1 MQKSAQ
7 RAEPVAIP
15 NHRVVIIGA
24 GFSGINMG
32 IRLKQQGI
40 TDFVIL
46 ERAGDV
52 GGTWRDNVYP
62 GCACDVPS
70 VAYSYSFAQHAE
82 WSRSFAGS
90 SEIQDYIRKCVRRY
104 DLAPWIRLNAGVSRA
119 TFDAAQGNWALDLDN
134 GERILARA
142 VVSAV
147 GGLVNPSM
155 PEIPGLE
162 NFQGDVFHTARWR
175 NDVNLTGKRVAVIG
189 TGASAIQV
197 IPSIQPRVGR
207 LDVYQRTPPWVL
219 PKPDFEIAE
228 RTKRL
233 FANVPMAQK
242 FIRNTIFSASEAV
255 FGPLVILDTKAS
267 SVLEHIAR
275 RNLVSNIPDPVLRER
290 LTPKYRIGCKRVL
303 LSSDY
308 YPAMTRE
315 NVRLISD
322 PIARVTPTGIKTADG
337 KTEKTDVIVLATGFR
352 VDIGSAPFEIVG
364 LNGRSLNDAW
374 SSPGS
379 KAYLGMSVAG
389 FPNWF
394 FMLGPNTG
402 PGHTSVLVYTEAQA
416 NYIAQAIDN
425 LFERRLRYLNVR
437 REAQDAWH
445 DMIQG
450 RMKYTSWTSGCSS
463 WYLDKHGENHA
474 LFPGLASEYV
484 WRAKHFK
491 PENYDATVF
500 AGSA

>member
-1 MQKSAQ
+1 MKKSNQ
-7 RAEPVAIP
+7 SPTPSHRPD
-15 NHRVVIIGA
+15 HRVVIIGA

-46 ERAGDV
+46 ERAGDI
-52 GGTWRDNVYP
+52 GGTWRDNIYP

-70 VAYSYSFAQHAE
+70 IAYSYSFAQHAD

-90 SEIQDYIRKCVRRY
+90 AEIQDYIRRCVRRY

-119 TFDAAQGNWALDLDN
+119 SFNEGQGSWTLELDN
-134 GERILARA
+134 GERISARA

-155 PEIPGLE
+155 PEIAGLD
-162 NFQGDVFHTARWR
+162 NFRGEVFHTARWR
-175 NDVNLTGKRVAVIG
+175 SDVNLTGKRVAVIG

-197 IPSIQPRVGR
+197 IPSIQPQVER

-233 FANVPMAQK
+233 FANLPTAQRLL
-242 FIRNTIFSASEAV
+242 RNTIFLASEAI

-267 SVLEHIAR
+267 SVLEHVAR
-275 RNLVSNIPDPVLRER
+275 RNLVSNVPDPALREK

-315 NVRLISD
+315 NVRLVTE
-322 PIARVTPTGIKTADG
+322 PIARVTPTGIKTGDG
-337 KTEKTDVIVLATGFR
+337 KIEKVDVIVLATGFR

-364 LNGRSLNDAW
+364 RNGKSLSDAW
-374 SSPGS
+374 SNPGS

-416 NYIAQAIDN
+416 NYIAQAIGN
-425 LFERRLRYLNVR
+425 LFDRRLRYLDVR
-437 REAQDAWH
+437 RDAQDAWH
-445 DMIQG
+445 RMIQG

-463 WYLDKHGENHA
+463 WYLDKNGENHA

-484 WRAKHFK
+484 WRARQFR
-491 PENYDATVF
+491 PEHYDATVY
-500 AGSA
+500 SASA